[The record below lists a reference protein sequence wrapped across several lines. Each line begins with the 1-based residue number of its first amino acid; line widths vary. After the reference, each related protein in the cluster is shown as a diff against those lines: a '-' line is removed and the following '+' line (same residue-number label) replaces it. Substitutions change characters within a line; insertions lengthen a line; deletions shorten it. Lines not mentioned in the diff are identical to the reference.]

1 MIKPMV
7 VCFCSIGEVE
17 GGGRGGGGWLG
28 TVASYSG

>member
-17 GGGRGGGGWLG
+17 GGGGGGGWLG
-28 TVASYSG
+28 PVASYSG

>member
-17 GGGRGGGGWLG
+17 GGGGGGGWLG